1 MTDIDSILNTIAQV
15 NPFLAANAWRGVVGF
30 GTGIMIGM
38 IDMTVNRANNKK
50 TRYFLDKNSY
60 QQLGLAYLAEV
71 GANTFICAAGLAE
84 KASEYM
90 ANQHFADDLGGILGF
105 MCGYNLVKA
114 GDEIL
119 KQEESNYRRN
129 NCNR

>member
-50 TRYFLDKNSY
+50 T
-60 QQLGLAYLAEV
+60 
-71 GANTFICAAGLAE
+71 
-84 KASEYM
+84 
-90 ANQHFADDLGGILGF
+90 
-105 MCGYNLVKA
+105 
-114 GDEIL
+114 
-119 KQEESNYRRN
+119 
-129 NCNR
+129 